1 MEFIKVHQL
10 NIMQAF
16 VGVCAA
22 MVFMLIFTKAL
33 AKRRRMIL
41 LAMEIAA
48 FLLLLFDRYAIMFS
62 GDPGPA
68 GYVMVRVS
76 NFIVFFMTSAVVLI
90 FNIYLFELLK
100 KDCGM
105 TRVPT
110 RLYVAG
116 IMMIVSLIL
125 VVIAHFTGLY
135 YTFDEMNRYHRAPA
149 FVLSYLFPVA
159 VPIIQLSVIYRYRK
173 LIGKWIYIS
182 IIIFIVAPLAAGMIQ
197 LFIYGIAIVNIV
209 IVISAMIL
217 YIFAYLDINEEIE
230 EAHRVEI
237 EYLEDEKKA
246 IRRLFDKT
254 VKSFINA
261 LDGRY
266 VHTQGHS
273 LRVAEYSKKIAQ
285 IDGKNEDE
293 CDQIYYAALLHDVGR
308 IWMSDDIVKN
318 LGNLSEEDMEKVRQ
332 MPVIGSQ
339 ILSGID
345 NMPNLDVGAHYHCE
359 RYDGKGYPDGL
370 AGDRIPEAARIIAAA
385 DAYDLMASECDLNP
399 PMPPQLIRNRIAEES
414 GAQLD
419 PKYAKIIMQVLDS
432 SDMDTRDLTSSVS
445 AIFENEF
452 YCKDYRDHTTA
463 GIAITEE
470 ATKIRLTLAP
480 QKDEAGDYCE
490 AAMILFDSYD
500 GRVHEQMSD
509 IETYRYTEFGEVW
522 FDGHIVCTGARNMEV
537 SVEPGASS
545 GADDEE
551 VSYEITAYR
560 QKDHVRIIVESDLRK
575 ADVVLALPDSSLYA
589 YLALTGEH
597 CHASSIT
604 IEKLDVSQPLEE
616 IKRIEDPVSYI
627 DRLESDIPNVQ
638 IDGKRTASTLGV
650 PVTDG
655 MRLDFHTM
663 SLPSSDLIWHC
674 PYIVLFTSGDGTVG
688 GEGYR
693 EYALIR
699 LNGETKKTDEISQNV
714 ITVDQSDDFVSW
726 DKWKERNRKGYECE
740 VLFRRLTNKITVST
754 DNAGVAIENVT
765 TILDGEHDIYV
776 AITGDQCA
784 ITDIRIR

>member
-1 MEFIKVHQL
+1 
-10 NIMQAF
+10 
-16 VGVCAA
+16 
-22 MVFMLIFTKAL
+22 
-33 AKRRRMIL
+33 
-41 LAMEIAA
+41 
-48 FLLLLFDRYAIMFS
+48 
-62 GDPGPA
+62 
-68 GYVMVRVS
+68 
-76 NFIVFFMTSAVVLI
+76 
-90 FNIYLFELLK
+90 
-100 KDCGM
+100 
-105 TRVPT
+105 
-110 RLYVAG
+110 
-116 IMMIVSLIL
+116 
-125 VVIAHFTGLY
+125 
-135 YTFDEMNRYHRAPA
+135 
-149 FVLSYLFPVA
+149 
-159 VPIIQLSVIYRYRK
+159 
-173 LIGKWIYIS
+173 
-182 IIIFIVAPLAAGMIQ
+182 
-197 LFIYGIAIVNIV
+197 
-209 IVISAMIL
+209 
-217 YIFAYLDINEEIE
+217 
-230 EAHRVEI
+230 
-237 EYLEDEKKA
+237 
-246 IRRLFDKT
+246 
-254 VKSFINA
+254 
-261 LDGRY
+261 
-266 VHTQGHS
+266 
-273 LRVAEYSKKIAQ
+273 
-285 IDGKNEDE
+285 
-293 CDQIYYAALLHDVGR
+293 
-308 IWMSDDIVKN
+308 
-318 LGNLSEEDMEKVRQ
+318 
-332 MPVIGSQ
+332 
-339 ILSGID
+339 
-345 NMPNLDVGAHYHCE
+345 
-359 RYDGKGYPDGL
+359 
-370 AGDRIPEAARIIAAA
+370 
-385 DAYDLMASECDLNP
+385 
-399 PMPPQLIRNRIAEES
+399 
-414 GAQLD
+414 
-419 PKYAKIIMQVLDS
+419 
-432 SDMDTRDLTSSVS
+432 
-445 AIFENEF
+445 
-452 YCKDYRDHTTA
+452 
-463 GIAITEE
+463 
-470 ATKIRLTLAP
+470 
-480 QKDEAGDYCE
+480 
-490 AAMILFDSYD
+490 
-500 GRVHEQMSD
+500 
-509 IETYRYTEFGEVW
+509 
-522 FDGHIVCTGARNMEV
+522 MEV